1 MKRIKFVKYDISLQQ
16 RERERERGGGGER
29 GDKIKTDIRSEIETD
44 KEG

>member
-16 RERERERGGGGER
+16 RERERGGGGRER
-29 GDKIKTDIRSEIETD
+29 GDKMKTDIRSEIETD